1 MPEQGSVISQPP
13 DSAEDLHEG
22 QGAGQPAAEF
32 GLDGAS
38 VDQHRVPD
46 TVIAVGGELIEDLVG
61 CSAEQA
67 LPNQTERAA
76 ATWESTVASSSN
88 CGRMS

>member
-1 MPEQGSVISQPP
+1 MHERGSVISQPP

-61 CSAEQA
+61 CSAEQS
-67 LPNQTERAA
+67 LPNQTER
-76 ATWESTVASSSN
+76 
-88 CGRMS
+88 GRRDVGKHRRLVE